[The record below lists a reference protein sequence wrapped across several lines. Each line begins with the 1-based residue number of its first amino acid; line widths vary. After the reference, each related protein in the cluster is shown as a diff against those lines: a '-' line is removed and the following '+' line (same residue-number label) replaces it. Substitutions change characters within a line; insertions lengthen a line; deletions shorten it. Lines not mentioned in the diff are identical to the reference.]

1 MSALPRKAYI
11 RQRDYHARFVPNTD
25 SRGCS
30 TEKKNSG
37 LATVNGE
44 RRQSRRL
51 PVSLTPP
58 AKEAAIC

>member
-1 MSALPRKAYI
+1 LLDRK
-11 RQRDYHARFVPNTD
+11 
-25 SRGCS
+25 
-30 TEKKNSG
+30 KKSG
-37 LATVNGE
+37 LATVNRE

>member
-1 MSALPRKAYI
+1 VYI
-11 RQRDYHARFVPNTD
+11 RQRDYQVRFVPNRR
-25 SRGCS
+25 SRLLDR
-30 TEKKNSG
+30 KKKSG
-37 LATVNGE
+37 LATVNRE

>member
-1 MSALPRKAYI
+1 MTALPGKRTAEHGLSRLLDRK
-11 RQRDYHARFVPNTD
+11 
-25 SRGCS
+25 
-30 TEKKNSG
+30 KKSG

-51 PVSLTPP
+51 PVSLTSS